1 MGRSRVHGFVGSTHR
16 LRTQSYA
23 RWQAK
28 QIGSHK
34 APLLACG
41 LPCLSKLGTARDA
54 CELPRQRSLVLAA
67 ANFCLLLLLR
77 LVDGEVL
84 GVGRITRRAE
94 L

>member
-1 MGRSRVHGFVGSTHR
+1 MRSHVHGVVGSTHH
-16 LRTQSYA
+16 LRTQAYA
-23 RWQAK
+23 RWHAK
-28 QIGSHK
+28 QIGSHE

-41 LPCLSKLGTARDA
+41 LPCLSKLATVRDA

-84 GVGRITRRAE
+84 GVGRNARRAE

>member
-1 MGRSRVHGFVGSTHR
+1 M
-16 LRTQSYA
+16 
-23 RWQAK
+23 
-28 QIGSHK
+28 
-34 APLLACG
+34 LACG
-41 LPCLSKLGTARDA
+41 LLCLSKLATVRDA
-54 CELPRQRSLVLAA
+54 CELPRQRSLVLAV